1 MPKRVKSPRAR
12 ALRLSEM
19 RWNCPANWIPPVAKK
34 GRRKPTDPML
44 AAGMLGQD
52 RALQALG
59 MGLAMNG
66 PGFHVFVAGLGGSD
80 ETERVVELIERLRVQ
95 CPLPHDHVYVH
106 NFADSLRPKHIEL
119 PAGLATELQAAMV
132 RWVRTLSREIP
143 QLLAS
148 ERHIERR
155 HKMYGRYRRAEE
167 QLFRRFGRRLQ
178 NDGLELVQI
187 EDESG
192 SRRDIYCRIGKQLVP
207 LTALTELPRPAR
219 PSVAKQRKLALALEN
234 GRKGLR
240 QVQRK
245 ARALGLR
252 LLREVQS
259 LDEAVVQEIVES
271 LTLALAEEIGA
282 DLELAGWLGDCAQYA
297 NTWPQLFLRKTPGE
311 EGDEEEHGNA
321 PHGVEVFGVN
331 IVRSNPDE
339 PACPIVY
346 EQHPNYSNLFGTV
359 ERHLLNRGTGYVH
372 MAVRPGALMAADG
385 GFLVLNAR
393 DIFREAEVWRALK
406 RTLQTGRLEVHALE
420 AMSPLGVTGA
430 RPQAVPIDI
439 KIVLVGSAGLYE
451 HLLDQ
456 DVEFSD
462 IFKIKAEFEDN
473 EALHKKSVGRLA
485 QALRVEAKAQNL
497 LPLSRDGLQALIERA
512 VQMAGRQTRLSSE
525 LSVLTDYAREA
536 SYFAQRAQA
545 RSVRRA
551 HVDQA
556 RIAFRYMHAVD
567 AEWHLRHVL
576 EGVYQLETRGK
587 LIGSINALTVVGM
600 GPLSFGRVARISAV
614 VSAGDESYLNI
625 ERDVDLSGPIHNKGV
640 LMLESFM
647 RHRFGQK
654 RSLPIKVSLAFDQSY
669 GPIDGDS
676 ASSTEIYALLSAI
689 ADLPLRQDI
698 AVTGAVNMKG
708 EVLAV
713 GGIGAKIRGFY
724 ELCKASGLSG
734 TQGVIM
740 PEANVGDLMLDHEIL
755 AAVKAKKFHLWS
767 VNHVDAGI
775 ALLTGETSAAV
786 RRKVTEAMDTFE
798 KALKHD
804 DDAHSGGSEK
814 K

>member
-12 ALRLSEM
+12 ALRLSEL
-19 RWNCPANWIPPVAKK
+19 RWNCPANWIPPVSKK
-34 GRRKPTDPML
+34 ARRKAIDPML

-52 RALQALG
+52 RALQALE
-59 MGLAMNG
+59 MGLAMDG
-66 PGFHVFVAGLGGSD
+66 PGFHVFVAGLGGRD
-80 ETERVVELIERLRVQ
+80 EAERVVELIERMRVQ
-95 CPLPHDHVYVH
+95 CPLPHDHLYVH
-106 NFADSLRPKHIEL
+106 NFSDPLRPRHLQL
-119 PAGLATELQAAMV
+119 PAGMALELQAAMV

-148 ERHIERR
+148 DRHIERR
-155 HKMYGRYRRAEE
+155 HKMYDRYRRAEE

-207 LTALTELPRPAR
+207 LQALPELPRAAR
-219 PSVAKQRKLALALEN
+219 PTVAKQRKLKLALDS
-234 GRKGLR
+234 GRKDLR

-259 LDEAVVQEIVES
+259 LDEAVVQEVVES

-282 DLELAGWLGDCAQYA
+282 DLALAGWLGDCAQYA
-297 NTWPQLFLRKTPGE
+297 NTWPQLFLRKTGKDDDDD
-311 EGDEEEHGNA
+311 EGPSSA
-321 PHGVEVFGVN
+321 PHGVEVFEVN
-331 IVRSNPDE
+331 IVRSNPQE

-346 EQHPNYSNLFGTV
+346 EQHPNYSNLFGSV

-439 KIVLVGSAGLYE
+439 KIILVGSPGMYE
-451 HLLDQ
+451 HLHDQ
-456 DVEFSD
+456 DVDFPN

-473 EALHKKSVGRLA
+473 VAVHKKSVARMA
-485 QALRVEAKAQNL
+485 QALRAEAKAQNL
-497 LPLSRDGLQALIERA
+497 LPLSRDGLQALIERS
-512 VQMAGRQTRLSSE
+512 VGLAGRQTRLSSD
-525 LSVLTDYAREA
+525 LPVLTDFAREA
-536 SYFAQRAQA
+536 SYFAQRSQA
-545 RSVRRA
+545 RSVRRK

-556 RIAFRYMHAVD
+556 RLAFRKMHASD
-567 AEWHLRHVL
+567 AEWHLRTVL
-576 EGVYQLETRGK
+576 EGVYQIATSGSLV
-587 LIGSINALTVVGM
+587 GSINALTVVGM

-614 VSAGDESYLNI
+614 VSAGEESYLNI

-654 RSLPIKVSLAFDQSY
+654 RNLPIKVSLTFDQSY

-689 ADLPLRQDI
+689 AGLPIRQDI

-708 EVLAV
+708 EVQAV
-713 GGIGAKIRGFY
+713 GGIGAKVRGY
-724 ELCKASGLSG
+724 WELCKARGLTGS
-734 TQGVIM
+734 QGIIL
-740 PEANVGDLMLDHEIL
+740 PEANVGDLMLDPQVL
-755 AAVKAKKFHLWS
+755 ADVKAKRFHLWS
-767 VNHVDAGI
+767 VNHIDAGI
-775 ALLTGETSAAV
+775 ALLTGQTSAAV
-786 RRKVTEAMDTFE
+786 QRQVVQAMDNYE

-804 DDAHSGGSEK
+804 DDSATGGEK